1 MFETL
6 FKYPAVVARY
16 RAAPHADS
24 RERFLENCAR
34 QGYSHAMLC
43 KIAWVLL
50 AVAPGLNIEHG
61 AVSMQA
67 IEVAVDQRT
76 RISRRSGHADS
87 FHWSRPMFIHIA
99 TKWVQSLGC
108 VVVYATRVE
117 RRFTEQ
123 IDAFTR
129 YLREERGLSPVTIST
144 RHDHLTGF
152 FERLPSA
159 RDSMRAI
166 TIADIDSFI
175 EDKGNQ
181 GWTRASLATLASS
194 LRSFFRYAGSQDWCI
209 SGLAAVI
216 ESPRMCAME
225 GIPQGPSWGDV
236 QRLLANV
243 SGDRHI
249 DIRDRAILMLLSVY
263 GLRRGEVAALR
274 LDDLDWIGER
284 ILVTRPKQR
293 CKQSYP
299 LLAEVGDAI
308 LRYLRE
314 ARPSCS
320 HRALFLT
327 IAAPMRPLSAT
338 SITAIAHA
346 RLTALGITLPSRG
359 AHCLRHACAGHLL
372 DSGFSLKQ
380 IGDHLGHRSAN
391 STLHYTKV
399 DLSGLR
405 LVAEL
410 DLESLL

>member
-1 MFETL
+1 
-6 FKYPAVVARY
+6 
-16 RAAPHADS
+16 
-24 RERFLENCAR
+24 
-34 QGYSHAMLC
+34 MLC
-43 KIAWVLL
+43 KIAWILL
-50 AVAPGLNIEHG
+50 AVAPGITIDHG
-61 AVSMQA
+61 AMSVQA
-67 IEVAVDQRT
+67 IELAVDQRT

-87 FHWSRPMFIHIA
+87 FRWSRQMFIHIT

-108 VVVYATRVE
+108 VVNYPVVE

-123 IDAFTR
+123 LDSFTR

-159 RDSMRAI
+159 RNSMHAI
-166 TIADIDSFI
+166 TIADVDAFI
-175 EDKGNQ
+175 EDKGQ
-181 GWTRASLATLASS
+181 LGWTRASLATLASS

-216 ESPRMCAME
+216 ASPRIYAME
-225 GIPQGPSWGDV
+225 GIPQGPPWEDV

-243 SGDRHI
+243 GGGRHI

-284 ILVTRPKQR
+284 ILITRPKQR

-299 LLAEVGDAI
+299 LLAEAGDAI

-314 ARPSCS
+314 ARPSCP

-346 RLTALGITLPSRG
+346 RLTAIGINSPSRG

-372 DSGFSLKQ
+372 ESGFSLKQ

-399 DLSGLR
+399 DLPGLR
-405 LVAEL
+405 LVAEF
-410 DLESLL
+410 DLGGLL

>member
-1 MFETL
+1 MFEIL

-24 RERFLENCAR
+24 RERFLENCAK
-34 QGYSHAMLC
+34 QGYSRAMLC

-50 AVAPGLNIEHG
+50 AVAPGVTIDDGE
-61 AVSMQA
+61 VSAQA
-67 IEVAVDQRT
+67 IELAVDHRT
-76 RISRRSGHADS
+76 RISRRSGQADS
-87 FHWSRPMFIHIA
+87 FRWSRQMFIHI
-99 TKWVQSLGC
+99 TTQWVQSLGC
-108 VVVYATRVE
+108 VVTVRVVE

-123 IDAFTR
+123 LDAFTR

-152 FERLPSA
+152 FGRLPSA
-159 RDSMRAI
+159 RDSMHAI
-166 TIADIDSFI
+166 TIADVDAFI
-175 EDKGNQ
+175 KDKGHE

-216 ESPRMCAME
+216 ESPRIYAME
-225 GIPQGPSWGDV
+225 GVPQGPPWEDV
-236 QRLLANV
+236 QRLLANLG
-243 SGDRHI
+243 GDRHI

-263 GLRRGEVAALR
+263 GLRRGEVTALR
-274 LDDLDWIGER
+274 LDDFDWIGER

-299 LLAEVGDAI
+299 LLAEVGNAI

-314 ARPSCS
+314 ARPRCS

-327 IAAPMRPLSAT
+327 IAAPIRPLQAT

-346 RLTALGITLPSRG
+346 RLTAIGITSQSRG
-359 AHCLRHACAGHLL
+359 AHCLRHACAAHLL
-372 DSGFSLKQ
+372 ESGFSLKQ

-405 LVAEL
+405 LVAEF
-410 DLESLL
+410 DLGSLL